1 MEREREREKK
11 LLMFGRAL
19 HSLGMI
25 TRMLSLGCSR
35 LTDSNLPGLKSTGFH
50 RVYGQPAKLGSTL
63 CADYNVCHVTLDFGT
78 GEKGCENEE
87 QMAVPPLFRVFK
99 IAQETRAN

>member
-1 MEREREREKK
+1 
-11 LLMFGRAL
+11 MFGRML
-19 HSLGMI
+19 HARGMI

-78 GEKGCENEE
+78 GERGVKTRNKWPSLLF
-87 QMAVPPLFRVFK
+87 AVYLK
-99 IAQETRAN
+99 

>member
-1 MEREREREKK
+1 MKREREKTEK
-11 LLMFGRAL
+11 ERKKAFNVWTDVTPAWDD
-19 HSLGMI
+19 HTH
-25 TRMLSLGCSR
+25 TRMLPLGCSR

-78 GEKGCENEE
+78 GEKG
-87 QMAVPPLFRVFK
+87 V
-99 IAQETRAN
+99 